1 MAAVTS
7 PWRRPLLYARVP
19 FIAVILV
26 LLLIPTCIFAI
37 VLCRVANITDKQERI
52 AYQQWL
58 DSRESKINRKD

>member
-1 MAAVTS
+1 MI
-7 PWRRPLLYARVP
+7 PL

-26 LLLIPTCIFAI
+26 LLLIPACIFAI
-37 VLCRVANITDKQERI
+37 ALCRIASITDKQEKI